1 MRGQNTEGGEMELAE
16 DLDELTQ
23 SSESHTDDI
32 ESPASGY
39 RHAAMLIQKLDNTTL
54 GTQAT
59 VSQTPGS

>member
-1 MRGQNTEGGEMELAE
+1 MELAE

-23 SSESHTDDI
+23 SSDSHTDDI

-54 GTQAT
+54 GTHWPPSPKHLALDPLT
-59 VSQTPGS
+59 V